1 MNQNER
7 KTVARRMILLIAVAC
22 VIMGLYVM
30 RLIFLQLVN
39 GDDFK
44 AKATNTTDY
53 NFTVTA
59 ARGDIV
65 DSAGRR
71 IATTPGLSFCTTMR
85 ALYSPVKS
93 TSTPLIRTM
102 RTLPPPS
109 DSPRTVIT

>member
-53 NFTVTA
+53 NLRSRRPAAISWTA
-59 ARGDIV
+59 
-65 DSAGRR
+65 
-71 IATTPGLSFCTTMR
+71 PGG
-85 ALYSPVKS
+85 A
-93 TSTPLIRTM
+93 
-102 RTLPPPS
+102 LPPQPPATMWS
-109 DSPRTVIT
+109 STNC